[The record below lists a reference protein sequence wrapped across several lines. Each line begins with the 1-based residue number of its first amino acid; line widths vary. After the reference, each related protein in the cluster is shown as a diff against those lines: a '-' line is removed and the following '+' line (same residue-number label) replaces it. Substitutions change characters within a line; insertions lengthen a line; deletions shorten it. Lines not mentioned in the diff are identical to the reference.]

1 MKRPNLLGEFA
12 FAIGFSLLCLIGSF
26 IYGVTNHGMDL
37 ALEFVLITLIL
48 GIMELSLS
56 FDNAVVNA
64 TVLQKMTPI
73 WQHRFLTWG
82 ILIAVFGMRFLFPLL
97 IVAVVAGMG
106 FAEVVTLAFNDP
118 ETYSERL
125 TEAHVSISAFGGSF
139 LMLVF
144 LSYFLDP
151 DKGVHWLGKF
161 EEWLGKLGSVQAVQ
175 IFLTGIFLLLAVHY
189 LVPTEEQFAGLMSGV
204 IGILVYI
211 LVKGLSNLFEAEEAA
226 VMGEVARGGF
236 LSFLYLEVLDAS
248 FSLDGVIGAFAI
260 TKEIVVISLGLAIG
274 AVFVRSF
281 TLLMVH
287 QGTLQTYR
295 FLEHGAH
302 YGIGSLALIMLL
314 SLSPNIEIPEL
325 VTGLIGVFFIGL
337 AVGWSMRY
345 NRLEGSKQAQ

>member
-1 MKRPNLLGEFA
+1 MKPNLLAEFT
-12 FAIGFSLLCLIGSF
+12 FAIGFSILCLLGSF
-26 IYGVTNHGMDL
+26 AYGYFSQELEV
-37 ALEFVLITLIL
+37 ALEFLAITLIL

-64 TVLQKMTPI
+64 TVLQKMTPV

-82 ILIAVFGMRFLFPLL
+82 IFIAVFGMRFLFPLL
-97 IVAVVAGMG
+97 IVAIVAGMG
-106 FAEVVTLAFNDP
+106 LGEVASLAFNDP
-118 ETYSERL
+118 DTYSERL

-151 DKGVHWLGKF
+151 EKGVHWLGKF
-161 EEWLGKLGSVQAVQ
+161 EEWLAKLGSIQAIH
-175 IFLTGIFLLLAVHY
+175 IFLTGIFLLLAVHF
-189 LVPTEEQFAGLMSGV
+189 LVPTQEQFAGLMSGV

-211 LVKGLSNLFEAEEAA
+211 LVKGLSNLFEAEEEA
-226 VMGEVARGGF
+226 VVGEVARGGF

-274 AVFVRSF
+274 AVFVRSL
-281 TLLMVH
+281 TLLIVH

-302 YGIGSLALIMLL
+302 YGIGSLAIIMLL
-314 SLSPNIEIPEL
+314 SLSPNIQIPEL
-325 VTGLIGVFFIGL
+325 VTGLVGVFFIGL
-337 AVGWSMRY
+337 AVWWSMRY
-345 NRLEGSKQAQ
+345 NRLESSGQAQ